1 MTANLT
7 DVRTEMPNYDE
18 YEHWQRH
25 GEILGIAIH
34 HSETINRATGEPMG
48 NANHLAEYHVNVRGW
63 AHGGYNYVI
72 TPTGEIEYAL
82 DEKVPAYHA
91 DFEDPSDSL
100 GLEYGQYWN
109 NHYLA
114 ICLVGWFSDQR
125 SYRDKQGHTHQIPNH
140 HTTPTEAQMAAL
152 ISLIQE
158 LRQKYDIPVEN
169 VRGHREL
176 AGSHTVCPGF
186 NLDPAAVR
194 RQLTTLDQSDAPPD
208 LTVVDLDVEVQPGT
222 HVLVIPDTD
231 KYLNVAMTYIW
242 KFQPDVTFAMNDIAG
257 KWKYVT
263 IIDSGDDVTHSHI
276 MRLQQAGAKIVQ
288 RVTGSPLD
296 VRELLDKL
304 AQDDRRFLTEDE
316 ESLSQDGLSSE
327 TSQTYTVQPGDT
339 LSVIAKQLY
348 GDTGLWR
355 VIFEANRNTL
365 GPSTTVYPE
374 QRLQI
379 PPVSGQPSKV
389 TE

>member
-82 DEKVPAYHA
+82 DEKIPAYHA

-125 SYRDKQGHTHQIPNH
+125 SYRDKQGHTHHVPNN
-140 HTTPTEAQMAAL
+140 HTTPTEAQMTAL

-186 NLDPAAVR
+186 NVDPAAVR
-194 RQLTTLDQSDAPPD
+194 RHLTTLDQRDAVPD
-208 LTVVDLDVEVQPGT
+208 FTVVDLDVEVQPGS

-242 KFQPDVTFAMNDIAG
+242 KFQPDVTFTMNDLAG

-263 IIDSGDDVTHSHI
+263 LIDSGDDVNRSHI
-276 MRLQQAGAKIVQ
+276 MRLQQAGATMVQ
-288 RVTGSPLD
+288 RITGSPLD

-304 AQDDRRFLTEDE
+304 AQDNRRFLTEDE